1 MSIETGLEDTIVAL
15 ATPLGVG
22 GVHIVRLSG
31 SGAGEIIERCFE
43 PVNPERWRV
52 GANYTLHLGWFK
64 EGGVVIDQVL
74 VGKML
79 SPASYTGEDV
89 YEVNCHGGVY
99 VALRILR
106 ACLRLGARQAEAG
119 EFTKRAFLRGKL
131 DLAQAEAVVDV
142 IAARTDSAGE
152 LATSQLAGVL
162 SQDVQSLR
170 EFVLETLA
178 FLEAGIDF
186 PEDEV
191 ETLDRAE
198 LQRRLW
204 KAKEKAEAILKGSG
218 TGKILRE
225 GLITVI
231 CGRPNAGKSSLMNAL
246 LKEERAIVTDLP
258 GTTRDEIRESA
269 SLGGVLL
276 HLVDTAGLRQ
286 GAGRVE
292 NLGIERAWQALAR
305 ADLILLVTIAGEA
318 PAEEERKVVSLYG
331 DRVVV
336 LRNKID
342 LLPDWESRG
351 VCARAEGE
359 NGDLARPLQW
369 TGVDGDGSDESVWLN
384 FSVREGYGFA
394 DLEREIRR
402 RVYRGELEERRP
414 VLSNVR
420 HIIALERCRDGLV
433 KALAAVDAGYP
444 WDIVTV
450 DLRESL
456 REVSLVTG
464 DSVDETLINDIFGRF
479 CIGK

>member
-1 MSIETGLEDTIVAL
+1 MGLEDTIVAL
-15 ATPLGVG
+15 ATALGVG

-31 SGAGEIIERCFE
+31 DRAGEIIEKCFE
-43 PVNPERWRV
+43 PVNSERWRV
-52 GANYTLHLGWFK
+52 GGNYTLHLGWFK
-64 EGGVVIDQVL
+64 EGGVAIDQVL
-74 VGKML
+74 IGKML

-89 YEVNCHGGVY
+89 YEVNCHGGVH

-106 ACLRLGARQAEAG
+106 ACLRLGAREAEAG

-162 SQDVQSLR
+162 SRDVQSLR
-170 EFVLETLA
+170 EFILETLA

-191 ETLDRAE
+191 EALDRAE
-198 LQRRLW
+198 LKRRLM
-204 KAKEKAEAILKGSG
+204 KSKEKAEAILEGSG

-286 GAGRVE
+286 GEGEAER
-292 NLGIERAWQALAR
+292 LGIERAWQALAR
-305 ADLILLVTIAGEA
+305 ADLILLVTVAGEA
-318 PAEEERKVVSLYG
+318 PAEEERKVMSLYG

-336 LRNKID
+336 LRNKTD
-342 LLPDWESRG
+342 LLPGRRNSG
-351 VCARAEGE
+351 VWGGATGE
-359 NGDLARPLQW
+359 NDDIDEPFRLSRVGGDRKERR
-369 TGVDGDGSDESVWLN
+369 VCLN
-384 FSVREGYGFA
+384 FSVREGYGFD
-394 DLEREIRR
+394 DLEREIKR
-402 RVYRGELEERRP
+402 RVYGAELSDRRP

-420 HIIALERCRDGLV
+420 HITAMERCRESLV

-456 REVSLVTG
+456 RQVSSVTG
-464 DSVDETLINDIFGRF
+464 DSVDETLINDIFNRF